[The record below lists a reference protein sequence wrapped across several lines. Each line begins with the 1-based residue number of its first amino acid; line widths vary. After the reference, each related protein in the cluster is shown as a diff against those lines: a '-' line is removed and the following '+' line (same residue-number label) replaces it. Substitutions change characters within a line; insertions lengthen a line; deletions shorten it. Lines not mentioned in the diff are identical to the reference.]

1 MNLPFE
7 LVNKIIM
14 LNRPSYPYMEELK
27 YMQKCTINT
36 ITRITEI
43 NFNHKRYPLLVPRRV
58 KKGLRYIVKEL
69 QYELDIVNVIVDL
82 IIEHELKVEDFK
94 ESKLTLLF
102 RNLNKNKRAKV
113 AHTT

>member
-58 KKGLRYIVKEL
+58 KKGLRYIVTEL
-69 QYELDIVNVIVDL
+69 QDKLDIVNCIFDL
-82 IIEHELKVEDFK
+82 IIENELVEDFK
-94 ESKLTLLF
+94 ESKLTLFF
-102 RNLNKNKRAKV
+102 RNLNRNKRVKV
-113 AHTT
+113 VHTT